1 MDTSKQKPDLMGK
14 SGAPADGVKRILAHL
29 EHGAKIPASKT
40 ARVGAWSFDGWT
52 LGLAMML
59 LGMFCIAWLLHD
71 GGKQSSGFKQGHGSS
86 AARYEERHATVA
98 VEPAPSALASADL
111 SRQTPGA
118 LVEQPAA
125 IINDAATQVDAGLNA
140 RMHAARDAGL
150 TNAFG
155 LPVSKIA
162 AAAHARSGTSGAVV
176 DGMAGGATHADRRAV
191 YPGMVATNSNANHP
205 TAASSGAT
213 SAGARN
219 RASVAPARSPAL
231 TVYAS
236 APGKAPAANDTDV
249 ALLTAL
255 VAHAGKPTVV
265 MPERSRDIVERYD
278 GDNTADLLAR
288 CKQLGV
294 IEGMLCRSRI
304 CSGRWDSDP
313 VCRAP
318 AQ

>member
-29 EHGAKIPASKT
+29 EHGAKLPASKP

-118 LVEQPAA
+118 LAEQPAA
-125 IINDAATQVDAGLNA
+125 IINDPASHVDARLGA
-140 RMHAARDAGL
+140 TTRPARDAGL
-150 TNAFG
+150 RDAGLRDAGLINAFG
-155 LPVSKIA
+155 LPASKA
-162 AAAHARSGTSGAVV
+162 DAVAHARSTTPGRTTNGVPARSARAEAGAVA
-176 DGMAGGATHADRRAV
+176 AG
-191 YPGMVATNSNANHP
+191 
-205 TAASSGAT
+205 ASPSGAT
-213 SAGARN
+213 GAGRT
-219 RASVAPARSPAL
+219 S
-231 TVYAS
+231 AS
-236 APGKAPAANDTDV
+236 ANIATRDKTPAANDTDV

-255 VAHAGKPTVV
+255 VAHAGKSTVV
-265 MPERSRDIVERYD
+265 MPERSRDIVERFD